1 MKLTLFILLVFSF
14 NLIQTI
20 GAFAGT
26 MLAMP
31 FAILLLGPE
40 QARLILTAVGILS
53 CIYPVLSCRSFIDWK
68 EVRKIGIYMAAGILA
83 AQFLLK
89 YLYGTAILTVYG
101 LLVIGVALRNFRQ
114 TNPRQLPSWLDNLIL
129 LMAGLV
135 HGAFLS
141 GGSFLLIYAME
152 HFAKKDVQRSTL
164 SVLWLVLNGGMVV
177 LFTAQRLYC
186 RENLHYVWV
195 GVIPAILG
203 ILLGDCLQK
212 KLDETLFRK
221 FSNCLLF
228 LSGSVLVIKCFL

>member
-1 MKLTLFILLVFSF
+1 MKITLFILLVFSF

-53 CIYPVLSCRSFIDWK
+53 CIYPVLSCRSSIDWK
-68 EVRKIGIYMAAGILA
+68 EVRKIGIYMAVGILA

-89 YLYGTAILTVYG
+89 YLYGTAILTAYG
-101 LLVIGVALRNFRQ
+101 LLVIGVAVRNFRQ
-114 TNPRQLPSWLDNLIL
+114 TRPRQLPPWLDNLIL

-152 HFAKKDVQRSTL
+152 HFTKKDVQRSTL
-164 SVLWLVLNGGMVV
+164 SVIWLILNGGMVV
-177 LFTAQRLYC
+177 LFTAQGLYC

-203 ILLGDCLQK
+203 ILLGDWLQK
-212 KLDETLFRK
+212 KLDEALFRK

-228 LSGSVLVIKCFL
+228 LSGGVLVIKCFL